1 MQFIDSHAHL
11 YAQEFDLDRLEV
23 ISRAK
28 EVGVSKILLP
38 NIDTESIDRMMDTY
52 QLDSD
57 YFSVMMGLHPTSVKV
72 DYQQQLDVMK
82 GLIESNPDLYVA
94 IGEVG
99 LDYYWDKTYQIQ
111 QLLALEEQL
120 NWALFYNLPVVL
132 HCRDAYSDLAL
143 LLQKPE
149 YQNLTGVI
157 HSFSGSEKE
166 LDLFL
171 PLENWFIGLNGIIT
185 FKNSGMAKFI
195 KKIPLERLLI
205 ETDCPYLTPV
215 PYRGKRNESAF
226 LYHTLSKIAVIYA
239 KSVENMAEVTLN
251 NTIRCFGI

>member
-11 YAQEFDLDRLEV
+11 YAQEFDLDRLDV

-38 NIDTESIDRMMDTY
+38 NIDVESIDRMMDTY
-52 QLDSD
+52 QLDTD
-57 YFSVMMGLHPTSVKV
+57 FFSVMMGLHPTSVKA
-72 DYQQQLDVMK
+72 DYQDQLDVMK
-82 GLIESNPDLYVA
+82 DLLESDPDLYVA

-99 LDYYWDKTYQIQ
+99 LDYYWDKNFQTQQIS
-111 QLLALEEQL
+111 ALKEQL
-120 NWALFYNLPVVL
+120 RWALFYNLPVVL
-132 HCRDAYSDLAL
+132 HCRDAYSDLASL
-143 LLQKPE
+143 LKKPE

-157 HSFSGSEKE
+157 HSFSGSEHE

-171 PLENWFIGLNGIIT
+171 PLDNWYIGLNGIIT
-185 FKNSGMAKFI
+185 FKNSGMAQFI

>member
-11 YAQEFDLDRLEV
+11 YAEEFDLDRLDV
-23 ISRAK
+23 IQRAQD
-28 EVGVSKILLP
+28 VGVSKILLP
-38 NIDTESIDRMMDTY
+38 NIDTASIDRMMDTY
-52 QLDSD
+52 QLAPD
-57 YFSVMMGLHPTSVKV
+57 YFSVMMGLHPTSVKA
-72 DYQQQLDVMK
+72 DYQDQLDVMK
-82 GLIESNPDLYVA
+82 GLLESNPDLYVA

-99 LDYYWDKTYQIQ
+99 LDYYWDKTYQSQ
-111 QLLALEEQL
+111 QLTALEEQL
-120 NWALFYNLPVVL
+120 SWALSHNLPVVL

-143 LLQKPE
+143 LLQKSE
-149 YQNLTGVI
+149 YQNLRGVI
-157 HSFSGSEKE
+157 HSFSGSEQE

-185 FKNSGMAKFI
+185 FKNSGMAQFI

-226 LYHTLSKIAVIYA
+226 LFHTLSKLAIIYE
-239 KSVENMAEVTLN
+239 KSVENMAEITLN
-251 NTIRCFGI
+251 NTVRCFGF